1 MKSIKVKLIVRQPE
15 LKRTLGEV
23 FSLELAE
30 GSSIIDA
37 IKMVDDEIKRVTG
50 VFPFK
55 GYESLLHVVY
65 HPVEERF
72 YKQVAVQA
80 YTKPGVYL
88 NLRANPKL
96 ALPNNTTII
105 LVPQGPCISE
115 WEETVDK

>member
-1 MKSIKVKLIVRQPE
+1 MKSIKVKLIIRQPE
-15 LKRTLGEV
+15 LKCILGEV

-30 GSSIIDA
+30 GSSIIEA
-37 IKMVDDEIKRVTG
+37 IEMVDEEIKREAG
-50 VFPFK
+50 VFPIK
-55 GYESLLHVVY
+55 EYKSLLHMVY

-80 YTKPGVYL
+80 YTKSGVYL

-96 ALPNNTTII
+96 ALLNNTTII

-115 WEETVDK
+115 WEE